1 MLIKFKNVKTGEII
15 TIDGSDFNA
24 FTKYMTDGRYILVL
38 N

>member
-15 TIDGSDFNA
+15 IIDGSDFDA